1 MANGVIW
8 CATLITLRVAA
19 ASFTGDVLVGPYSD
33 PTWSEVADVQTVNI
47 QRGRQDAVSGVQ
59 AGQLN
64 VTVIDTTGTYNPKN
78 SLSPLAGRLLP
89 RRFGR
94 LSYGWPDGLGGYFS
108 IYLYRGYIREIQGPQ
123 SRQSPYSTLT
133 FIDVMEE
140 MSVLKPV
147 IASIGPSTTGG
158 AITAILNAV
167 EYPSTLRDIAVGDP
181 LPDFSADGSTDAL
194 TLIADLLAAELGEFF
209 IAADG
214 TATYIDHSG
223 RQTRAGTI
231 SSTNLLAPG
240 VSLDTVVTQA
250 TVTRTDSSG
259 NQLGGAQ
266 TYQDGPAVN
275 EYNVRVPGNDPLSTP
290 YVSSDQQALDLAT
303 RMVTL
308 WKDPRSPI
316 WTLQLN
322 YRPSDQATYQQML
335 SRDLG
340 DRVAINDPST
350 GGGGDYTIEG
360 IQHQVDTAALNH
372 VATWTLLERP
382 SGLFT
387 IGSSLIDSLDTLSV

>member
-1 MANGVIW
+1 
-8 CATLITLRVAA
+8 
-19 ASFTGDVLVGPYSD
+19 
-33 PTWSEVADVQTVNI
+33 
-47 QRGRQDAVSGVQ
+47 RGRQDAVPGVQ

-94 LSYGWPDGLGGYFS
+94 LSYGWPDGLRRYFA

-223 RQTRAGTI
+223 LQTRAGTI
-231 SSTNLLAPG
+231 SSTNLL
-240 VSLDTVVTQA
+240 
-250 TVTRTDSSG
+250 
-259 NQLGGAQ
+259 
-266 TYQDGPAVN
+266 
-275 EYNVRVPGNDPLSTP
+275 
-290 YVSSDQQALDLAT
+290 
-303 RMVTL
+303 
-308 WKDPRSPI
+308 
-316 WTLQLN
+316 
-322 YRPSDQATYQQML
+322 
-335 SRDLG
+335 
-340 DRVAINDPST
+340 
-350 GGGGDYTIEG
+350 
-360 IQHQVDTAALNH
+360 
-372 VATWTLLERP
+372 
-382 SGLFT
+382 
-387 IGSSLIDSLDTLSV
+387 